1 MAEDFR
7 PDWPGRLTRV
17 QSSLVS
23 ENLEAL
29 VVSTPVN
36 VAYLTGFTG
45 SAGLLV
51 LAPRTR
57 FLVVDGRYEGAVRQD
72 LAAGRLADVAVERV
86 EGRFDRTLGALLAR
100 EGIRRAGFEAA
111 HTTVATL
118 DRWQASS
125 PGVEWAATERI
136 VERRR
141 AVKDAGEI
149 AVLRRAAWM
158 LSDVARGLAGLARRN
173 RSEREI
179 ATAIDEALLQTGF
192 ERIAFPTIVATGPLS
207 AHPHARP
214 TGRRP
219 VPGDLV
225 LLDFGGVLDG
235 YCVDLTRMAVVG
247 PPFPEALALY
257 EGVAAAHAAAIQAVR
272 PGVAAWEIDR
282 AARQALEARGLG
294 SAFVHSTGHG
304 LGLEIHEGPR
314 IARVESDG
322 TDTIEAGMVFTIEPG
337 AYREGLGGVRLEDDV
352 FVTPNGCEVLT
363 DAPRELL
370 VV

>member
-1 MAEDFR
+1 
-7 PDWPGRLTRV
+7 
-17 QSSLVS
+17 
-23 ENLEAL
+23 
-29 VVSTPVN
+29 
-36 VAYLTGFTG
+36 
-45 SAGLLV
+45 
-51 LAPRTR
+51 
-57 FLVVDGRYEGAVRQD
+57 
-72 LAAGRLADVAVERV
+72 
-86 EGRFDRTLGALLAR
+86 
-100 EGIRRAGFEAA
+100 
-111 HTTVATL
+111 
-118 DRWQASS
+118 
-125 PGVEWAATERI
+125 
-136 VERRR
+136 
-141 AVKDAGEI
+141 
-149 AVLRRAAWM
+149 
-158 LSDVARGLAGLARRN
+158 
-173 RSEREI
+173 
-179 ATAIDEALLQTGF
+179 
-192 ERIAFPTIVATGPLS
+192 
-207 AHPHARP
+207 
-214 TGRRP
+214 
-219 VPGDLV
+219 
-225 LLDFGGVLDG
+225 
-235 YCVDLTRMAVVG
+235 MAVVG